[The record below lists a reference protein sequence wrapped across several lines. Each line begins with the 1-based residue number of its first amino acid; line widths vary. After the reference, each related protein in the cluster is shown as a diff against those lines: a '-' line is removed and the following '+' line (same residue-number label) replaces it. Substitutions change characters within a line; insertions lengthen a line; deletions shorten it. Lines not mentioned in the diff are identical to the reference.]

1 MSNVNKPSV
10 RIGTY
15 IMQPQGFK
23 AFIPAPF
30 PPSVGINISDKLAK
44 KHAEALHLV
53 GKLDGITKLLPDRD
67 YFLRMFI
74 AKDASSSSQIEGTNA
89 TMMDAIEAES
99 KERTMSLPS
108 DVDDILHYILAL
120 RYGLERIGTLP
131 LGLRF
136 LEELHGKLMQGVRT
150 THHAYPGDFR
160 ISQNLIGGTRPSNAR
175 FVPPPVH
182 EMKGALGDLEKFIHA
197 DDEYLPLIKAGLLHA
212 QFETIHPFSDGN
224 GRTGRMLVTM
234 YLWNARLLEIPVL
247 YLSSYFKKH
256 QDLYYER
263 LHSYH
268 GEFSEGEAWLNF
280 FLEGVYTT
288 AQSAIDI
295 SEKITKIREQDM
307 RKIQQLGK
315 PAAATG
321 VEVLRRLYAQ
331 PIIGVA
337 DIADWIKY
345 TRQGA
350 YRVIDR
356 FLKLDI
362 LKPLPLRGTSKYA
375 QKYIYWEFFN
385 LFNEGDGQ

>member
-1 MSNVNKPSV
+1 MV
-10 RIGTY
+10 
-15 IMQPQGFK
+15 
-23 AFIPAPF
+23 
-30 PPSVGINISDKLAK
+30 
-44 KHAEALHLV
+44 
-53 GKLDGITKLLPDRD
+53 
-67 YFLRMFI
+67 
-74 AKDASSSSQIEGTNA
+74 
-89 TMMDAIEAES
+89 
-99 KERTMSLPS
+99 
-108 DVDDILHYILAL
+108 
-120 RYGLERIGTLP
+120 
-131 LGLRF
+131 
-136 LEELHGKLMQGVRT
+136 
-150 THHAYPGDFR
+150 
-160 ISQNLIGGTRPSNAR
+160 
-175 FVPPPVH
+175 
-182 EMKGALGDLEKFIHA
+182 
-197 DDEYLPLIKAGLLHA
+197 
-212 QFETIHPFSDGN
+212 
-224 GRTGRMLVTM
+224 
-234 YLWNARLLEIPVL
+234 
-247 YLSSYFKKH
+247 
-256 QDLYYER
+256 
-263 LHSYH
+263 
-268 GEFSEGEAWLNF
+268 NF